1 MAVKIGTSDVFAIY
15 VGTTPVKAVYV
26 GTTKIWHAYTCRS
39 AWFNGYYVGDDDEG
53 YPRYQY
59 YIQYRDCS
67 NVQSLFNV
75 TISSGVVNLNILCD
89 GDTPLPT
96 FSTLS
101 TWGFN

>member
-1 MAVKIGTSDVFAIY
+1 MAIKIGTSDVSAIY

-26 GTTKIWHAYTCRS
+26 GTTKIWPAYTCRS
-39 AWFNGYYVGDDDEG
+39 AWFNGIFIGNDGEG
-53 YPRYQY
+53 FPRFRY

-67 NVQSLFNV
+67 NVQALFALIV
-75 TISSGVVNLNILCD
+75 PTGVVNLNILCD
-89 GDTPLPT
+89 GNTPLPT